1 MCQFSDELAFWW
13 SIKAIL
19 TPVLK
24 KILIANRGEI
34 AVRVIRAARE
44 MGIATVAVYSEL
56 DRNALHVRL
65 ADEAYALGG
74 STAAESYLNTEAIL
88 KAITDS
94 GADAVHPGYGFFSE
108 NPDFAR
114 AITAMGVAFIGPPP
128 EAIDEMGD
136 KVSSRK
142 AALRGGAP
150 IVPGTTEFVTTAKEI
165 TDFGTEFGWPIAIKA
180 AFGGGG
186 RGMKVVQS
194 AAEVQ
199 DAMDSAQR
207 EAKSFFGRDEIYVE
221 RYLTWPRHI
230 EVQLVGDQHGNVV
243 WVSTRDC
250 SAQRRHQKLIE
261 EAPAPGL
268 PDGVEEA
275 MGEAAVKAAKAVGYY
290 NAGTVE
296 FIFQD
301 GEFFFLEMNTRLQV
315 EHPVTEVITGIDLV
329 EWQIR
334 VASGEK
340 LPMTQK
346 QVLAARRGHA
356 IEIRIN
362 AENPAGGKFLPS
374 PGPITK
380 LVAPDGFGV
389 RFDGGYESGDEISQY
404 YDNLVGKLVVWGRDR
419 DVAIAR
425 TLRALKE
432 MVVKGIATTIPA
444 DIAILEHPDF
454 AAVTHSTKWV
464 EEVLDLSHIGTA
476 PIAPASTEDEAPLV
490 QRNTTVEVNGRRFDV
505 KIWVPESTG
514 VATPAAKAK
523 KAPRSASGSG
533 GGAGSGSGQV
543 TVPMQGTIVKV
554 LVEVGQAVEA
564 GQSVVV
570 LEAMKMENQIE
581 ADKSGTIKA
590 VNVKPGDTVGAGD
603 VVVVIE

>member
-1 MCQFSDELAFWW
+1 
-13 SIKAIL
+13 
-19 TPVLK
+19 VLK

-74 STAAESYLNTEAIL
+74 QTAAESYLNTEAIL

-108 NPDFAR
+108 NSDFAQ
-114 AITAMGVAFIGPPP
+114 AITDMGVAFIGPPP
-128 EAIDEMGD
+128 AAIVEMGD

-165 TDFGTEFGWPIAIKA
+165 TDFGNEFGWPIAIKA

-199 DAMDSAQR
+199 EAMDSAQR
-207 EAKSFFGRDEIYVE
+207 ESKNFFGRDEIYVE

-230 EVQLVGDQHGNVV
+230 EVQLVGDKHGNVV
-243 WVSTRDC
+243 WISTRDC

-268 PDGVEEA
+268 PAGVEEA
-275 MGEAAVKAAKAVGYY
+275 MGAAAVKAAKAVGYY

-301 GEFFFLEMNTRLQV
+301 GDFFFLEMNTRLQV

-334 VASGEK
+334 VASGET
-340 LPMTQK
+340 LPMTQEE
-346 QVLAARRGHA
+346 VLAARRGHA

-404 YDNLVGKLVVWGRDR
+404 YDNLVGKLIVWGRDR

-425 TLRALKE
+425 TIRALNE
-432 MVVKGIATTIPA
+432 LVVEGIATTIPA

-454 AAVTHSTKWV
+454 QAVTHSTKWV
-464 EEVLDLSHIGTA
+464 EEVLDLSNVGVA
-476 PIAPASTEDEAPLV
+476 PIVGGGNDDEPMV
-490 QRNTTVEVNGRRFDV
+490 ERKTTVEVNGRRFGV
-505 KIWVPESTG
+505 KIWVPESAGT
-514 VATPAAKAK
+514 AAPAAKAK
-523 KAPRSASGSG
+523 KTARSASGSG
-533 GGAGSGSGQV
+533 GGAGGGSGKV
-543 TVPMQGTIVKV
+543 EVPMQGTIVKV

-581 ADKSGTIKA
+581 ADKSGTVKA